1 MRDLL
6 NIVDNILNEA
16 ANPALIQAVEKAG
29 LQTKS
34 KGNLLV
40 GLVQIPDKAKK
51 NEFRANIF
59 NDLLN
64 RLTAEFSVCSLM

>member
-6 NIVDNILNEA
+6 NIVDNTLNEA

-51 NEFRANIF
+51 NECVIQHSAGHFTWA
-59 NDLLN
+59 
-64 RLTAEFSVCSLM
+64 AK